1 MKAILKYALLM
12 IVALLTITACNTNP
26 MLSEPE
32 TINDVISI
40 KSVNGFQPSSSPIWA
55 GQNINAGNL
64 IISNDAANLYVTY
77 SLTNDWQLKATH
89 LHIAS
94 SLVGIPKNKQGI
106 PVPGQFAYSNSF
118 NPYVT
123 EYTYQF
129 SLSSLNL
136 NYGANIVVAA
146 HAEVVKLRP
155 DNTYQSETGWGGII
169 SGGGPRWWYYAA
181 YTIVAPPTDLD
192 PVFNVETAMLRMNDL
207 PNDFSNRWGNHPWFS
222 YVNLTPST
230 NQQTFYFYA
239 AQHYRVGEAKIWKD
253 ASKLYVKID
262 LNAPYKMQ

>member
-1 MKAILKYALLM
+1 M
-12 IVALLTITACNTNP
+12 
-26 MLSEPE
+26 
-32 TINDVISI
+32 
-40 KSVNGFQPSSSPIWA
+40 
-55 GQNINAGNL
+55 
-64 IISNDAANLYVTY
+64 
-77 SLTNDWQLKATH
+77 
-89 LHIAS
+89 
-94 SLVGIPKNKQGI
+94 
-106 PVPGQFAYSNSF
+106 
-118 NPYVT
+118 
-123 EYTYQF
+123 
-129 SLSSLNL
+129 
-136 NYGANIVVAA
+136 VAA

-181 YTIVAPPTDLD
+181 YTIVAPPTDPD

-207 PNDFSNRWGNHPWFS
+207 PNDFSNRWGNNPWFS

-262 LNAPYKMQ
+262 LNAPYQMQQTHLNVQTTGYSGNPSFGLFPYKATHDPKVNTYTYQVPWQAVWNNVDLKVALHGEVGPF